1 MIGRSICWAACLGM
15 LGMLLVTMG
24 GCATVCRGSNQKI
37 KMVTDPPGATLNVD
51 GKPYTTPTTVVLKR
65 NKPHVVTI
73 TKEGYE
79 GLTFKLR
86 AGWDA
91 GGAGAVLAD
100 IVIPGGT
107 VLFAIDTLVGADRQ
121 FNQMATIKMT
131 RARGP
136 TTAPVLV
143 FEHKGRLLTKA
154 AYDQAVARDS
164 FFATKPPTD
173 KTGAEP
179 SSPPAEASPT
189 STMAQKPAAP
199 PAPSAPAQSPSA
211 GASAAPEISD

>member
-1 MIGRSICWAACLGM
+1 
-15 LGMLLVTMG
+15 MLLGTMG
-24 GCATVCRGSNQKI
+24 GCATVFRGSNQKI

-73 TKEGYE
+73 TKDGYE

-91 GGAGAVLAD
+91 GGAGAVVAD
-100 IVIPGGT
+100 IVIPGGS
-107 VLFAIDTLVGADRQ
+107 VMFAIDTLVGADRQ
-121 FNQMATIKMT
+121 FNEMATIKMT
-131 RARGP
+131 PAQGP

-143 FEHKGRLLTKA
+143 YERKGRLLTKGD
-154 AYDQAVARDS
+154 YDRAVAQDGL
-164 FFATKPPTD
+164 FAKKPPKD
-173 KTGAEP
+173 KKGGEP

-189 STMAQKPAAP
+189 SAMAQKPAS
-199 PAPSAPAQSPSA
+199 SAPAQSPSA
-211 GASAAPEISD
+211 GASAAPAISE